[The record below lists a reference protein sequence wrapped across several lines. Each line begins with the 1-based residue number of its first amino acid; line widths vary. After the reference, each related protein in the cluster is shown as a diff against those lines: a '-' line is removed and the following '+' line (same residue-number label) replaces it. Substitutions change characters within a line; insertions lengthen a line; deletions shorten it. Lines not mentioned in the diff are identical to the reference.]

1 MTTVKIAVPVLRGKL
16 SVLLDKGRP
25 WSLIEHL
32 ILECLSQRPFSAA
45 ELAERGQ
52 IPRRVVIESIIR
64 LMRAGWV
71 QLSRHEKTMS
81 FSATETGRDVAFLS
95 ELPNFPKRVRKPI
108 SFIVDQ
114 VVGQVFRNREWFV
127 EAEGVIRERTKNDH
141 LVWIRPENE
150 GLRIDPGAFAAT
162 LLEYDEKLIDAAS
175 AGVSRRY
182 ALLTVREGVIEGL
195 PERDLPE
202 LHRIVLEAA
211 RSAPTSNQP
220 EQKLFSVPGIATA
233 SGATETVDRRIQFDL
248 RDLILDGEAH
258 RKVILKIFE
267 EADWN
272 IYIHSTFIGKT
283 NFMELFPHM
292 EAAMK
297 RGVRIH
303 ILWGQNDEPDEL
315 ASTRKA
321 ISEIREEE
329 RVRNASG
336 SLTIHPFSTKS
347 HAKLIVADS
356 RVDGRYLA
364 FVGSCNWLSSG
375 FNSYEA
381 SVCLRDPHIV
391 ADVVDKFGRLVCP
404 ENGVWS
410 DLATEFV
417 NLSKL
422 LRKQPQSDSP
432 NALARLIVGP
442 RHGDYILRARDEATS
457 RVFLTSHRLGP
468 IANPSVLVAIGALAE
483 KGGKTAEVFFGRPT
497 GAVKGREKLQAIGDA
512 AVSGVALVPVS
523 SPRLHAKILA
533 WDDRSALVTSLNWL
547 SGDPVDE
554 VDIKELGVFI
564 ESDGVASAI
573 IDHFRQAKDS

>member
-32 ILECLSQRPFSAA
+32 ILECLSQRAFSAA
-45 ELAERGQ
+45 ELAARGQ

-71 QLSRHEKTMS
+71 QLSRHEKAMS
-81 FSATETGRDVAFLS
+81 FAATETGREVAFS
-95 ELPNFPKRVRKPI
+95 PELPNFPKRVRKPI

-127 EAEGVIRERTKNDH
+127 ETEGVIRERTKNDH

-150 GLRIDPGAFAAT
+150 GLRIDPGVFAAT

-182 ALLTVREGVIEGL
+182 ALLTVRDGVVEGL

-211 RSAPTSNQP
+211 RSAPTSDQP
-220 EQKLFSVPGIATA
+220 EQKLFSVPGIVTA
-233 SGATETVDRRIQFDL
+233 SGATETEDRRIHFDL
-248 RDLILDGEAH
+248 QDLILDGDAH
-258 RKVILKIFE
+258 KKAIIKIFE
-267 EADWN
+267 DADS
-272 IYIHSTFIGKT
+272 IVYIHSTFIGKD
-283 NFMELFPHM
+283 NFMALFPHM
-292 EAAMK
+292 ETAMK

-303 ILWGQNDEPDEL
+303 ILWGQNDDPDEL
-315 ASTRKA
+315 ISTKKA
-321 ISEIREEE
+321 ISEIREDE

-356 RVDGRYLA
+356 RNDGKYLA

-375 FNSYEA
+375 FHSYEA

-391 ADVVDKFGRLVCP
+391 ADVVDKFARLVSP

-410 DLATEFV
+410 DLDTEFV
-417 NLSKL
+417 NLSRL
-422 LRKQPQSDSP
+422 LRKQPPADSS
-432 NALARLIVGP
+432 NAVARLVVGP
-442 RHGDYILRARDEATS
+442 RHGDYILRARDETTS

-468 IANPSVLVAIGALAE
+468 TANPSVLVAIGALAE
-483 KGGKTAEVFFGRPT
+483 KGGKLAEMFFGRPT
-497 GAVKGREKLQAIGDA
+497 GAVKGREKCQAIGDA

-554 VDIKELGVFI
+554 VDIKELGVYI

-573 IDHFRQAKDS
+573 IEHFKQAKA